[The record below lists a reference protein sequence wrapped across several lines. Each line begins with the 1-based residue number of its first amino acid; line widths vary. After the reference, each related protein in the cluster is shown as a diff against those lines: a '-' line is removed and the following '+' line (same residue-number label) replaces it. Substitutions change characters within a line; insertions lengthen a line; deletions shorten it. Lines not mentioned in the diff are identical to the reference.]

1 LIEIPLLDRLFTW
14 SNNQPSPIL
23 ARLDRVLVNTMWNSV
38 LPDSSLHSFTRA
50 TSDHVPLL
58 SASSTTP
65 KPAIFRFSNHWISH
79 VSFGP
84 LVTSNWLSVGSRQ
97 SSSSTRRLSLCLKR
111 VRSTA
116 RAWAKHSR
124 PLDIT
129 IKNCDLV
136 IAVLDLLEEKRSL
149 SSPEFLLRKLVRSS
163 LSRLTIQRAA
173 YRRQR
178 SKVRQCLLGDE
189 NTSYH
194 HQCATFRLQRNNI
207 RVLMFNGM
215 PRL

>member
-1 LIEIPLLDRLFTW
+1 VYGPCESALKPLFLAELASIAGNVSGPWAVLGDFNLLQNPTDRSNNNFDARDADLFNSWINDAGLIEIPLLDRLFTW

-84 LVTSNWLSVGSRQ
+84 LVTSNWLSVGSPETGALYR
-97 SSSSTRRLSLCLKR
+97 SCLGK
-111 VRSTA
+111 TL
-116 RAWAKHSR
+116 
-124 PLDIT
+124 P
-129 IKNCDLV
+129 
-136 IAVLDLLEEKRSL
+136 
-149 SSPEFLLRKLVRSS
+149 SP
-163 LSRLTIQRAA
+163 
-173 YRRQR
+173 
-178 SKVRQCLLGDE
+178 
-189 NTSYH
+189 
-194 HQCATFRLQRNNI
+194 
-207 RVLMFNGM
+207 
-215 PRL
+215 